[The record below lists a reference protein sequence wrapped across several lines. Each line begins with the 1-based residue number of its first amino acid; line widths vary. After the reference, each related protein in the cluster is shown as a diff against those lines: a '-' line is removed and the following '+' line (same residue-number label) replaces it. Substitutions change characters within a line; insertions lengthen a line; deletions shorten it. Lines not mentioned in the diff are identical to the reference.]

1 MDYKSNYQNPYIMWR
16 SGKENLKFT
25 KKKQKQYLRLK
36 KLSEWKLFQNPKS
49 PLSKLLEIRKKK
61 GHYKFIEHHF
71 CEKYQK
77 ANSKQ
82 QNIDKDVE
90 FDSLFVYDLIPRELI
105 QKYKQGLYDFSQNC
119 EWTPGSTDESF
130 LTRQFSSLE
139 TKKQYQSVH
148 SLGFFRISEKLSMQK
163 WVQGITITLEEYG
176 DSFCLLSYKLTLTNR
191 ASEELK
197 SILMSFVMPESLCIK
212 MKDKKRFQIK
222 STLFGFCKRRAIN
235 NLILEIEY
243 NFFDC
248 ISKYVPCFFHS
259 NNVIAPSLGIYT
271 VENLDNSENL
281 LQVLGFSG
289 YEHDKNESEGMH
301 INLTTFSSMEQ
312 GELISSCLIDKSK
325 SENSIDH
332 LYVLGGYPA
341 MLAEYYITSTLKNV
355 ISSTIINAQEKLNGL
370 LINKLKASK
379 LLTAKKETLVELF
392 IYKRFV
398 KDVLAREKAK
408 ISNEFD
414 IDFHNP
420 FAEKT
425 TNGECKT
432 AHQVLRE
439 SNYFEYIQF
448 DNQINGVYEFYDD
461 TLATVESST
470 NIHLVRT
477 TLIVTAIA
485 GVISL
490 VALLTNETVLDF
502 FKWLLTY
509 IKNTI

>member
-1 MDYKSNYQNPYIMWR
+1 MEYKSNYQNPYIIWR

-49 PLSKLLEIRKKK
+49 PLSKILEGWKKK
-61 GHYKFIEHHF
+61 AHYKFMDYHF

-90 FDSLFVYDLIPRELI
+90 FDSLFIYDLIPRELI
-105 QKYKQGLYDFSQNC
+105 PKYKQGLYDFSQNC
-119 EWTPGSTDESF
+119 EWMPGDTDESF

-139 TKKQYQSVH
+139 TQKQYQSIH
-148 SLGFFRISEKLSMQK
+148 NLGFFRTSEKLSIQN
-163 WVQGITITLEEYG
+163 WVRGIAITLEEYG
-176 DSFCLLSYKLTLTNR
+176 DSFCLLSYKLTLTDKP
-191 ASEELK
+191 SKELK
-197 SILMSFVMPESLCIK
+197 SILTSFVTPETICIK
-212 MKDKKRFQIK
+212 MKDKKRCQIK

-259 NNVIAPSLGIYT
+259 NNVIAPSLGVYV
-271 VENLDNSENL
+271 VENLDNSEKL
-281 LQVLGFSG
+281 LEVLGFSG
-289 YEHDKNESEGMH
+289 HEYDKNESEGMH
-301 INLTTFSSMEQ
+301 INLTTFSFMKQEES
-312 GELISSCLIDKSK
+312 ISSCLIDKSK
-325 SENSIDH
+325 SKNSIDN

-341 MLAEYYITSTLKNV
+341 MLAEFYITYTLKNV
-355 ISSTIINAQEKLNGL
+355 ISSTIIKAQEKLNGL
-370 LINKLKASK
+370 LANKLRASK

-408 ISNEFD
+408 ISSAFD

-420 FAEKT
+420 FAEKA

-439 SNYFEYIQF
+439 SNYFEYAQF

-485 GVISL
+485 GVIAL

-502 FKWLLTY
+502 FNGLLSY
-509 IKNTI
+509 LKNII